1 MKKQF
6 SLIGVIALMIV
17 SLFAGIQINHLVSGD
32 TLYEQANKFKEVLG
46 LTEKYYV
53 QEVDTKKL
61 TEAAVEGLLDKLDP
75 HSVYIPPR
83 AYEQVREEFRGK
95 FEGIGIRFTIRNDSI
110 FVVETIGGGPSAR
123 LGIQTNDRIV
133 RINDSS
139 SIGFTND
146 QVIQRLRGPKG
157 TKVKVSIA
165 RPGVKE
171 LLDFEIIR
179 DEISLTSIDISMM
192 VNDQV
197 GYVSVNRFSEQT
209 NVELEQAL
217 RNLRSRGMK
226 KLILDLR
233 DNPGGLLEQ
242 AFKMTDLFLDGGTTE
257 KPHKIVYTKA
267 RRTEFD
273 EVYYAKT
280 GQAFENLPLIMLL
293 NNTSA
298 SASEIVAGAVQDW
311 DRGLIVGETSFGK
324 GLVQRQFPLS
334 DGSGLRLTIARY
346 YTPSGRS
353 IQREYEGKERQA
365 YQREAYERQERE
377 GENLEHKAESD
388 SSLPLFQTN
397 AGRVV
402 YGGGGITP
410 DYVVKNPSPSPFT
423 SNLLRRGLF
432 DQFVTAYLDGKGLK
446 VRSTY
451 GKDLRLFKD
460 SFMVSDEILK
470 DFRSFVV
477 QRDVKINEKEYGED
491 LSFIKTRLKA
501 SLARSFWGNDGW
513 YPVMLR
519 VDVPFQKALSLFP
532 EAEKIARLN

>member
-6 SLIGVIALMIV
+6 SLFGVIALMIV
-17 SLFAGIQINHLVSGD
+17 SLFAGMQINQLVSGD

-83 AYEQVREEFRGK
+83 AYEQVREEFRGR

-217 RNLRSRGMK
+217 RNLKARGMK

-242 AFKMTDLFLDGGTTE
+242 AFKMTDLFLDGGTTD

-280 GQAFENLPLIMLL
+280 GQAFENLPLIVLL

-377 GENLEHKAESD
+377 GENIEHKAESD
-388 SSLPLFQTN
+388 SSHPLFQTN

-451 GKDLRLFKD
+451 GKDLRLFSE
-460 SFMVSDEILK
+460 SFTVSDETLK

-501 SLARSFWGNDGW
+501 SFARSFWGNDGW
-513 YPVMLR
+513 YPVMLQ

>member
-1 MKKQF
+1 M
-6 SLIGVIALMIV
+6 
-17 SLFAGIQINHLVSGD
+17 
-32 TLYEQANKFKEVLG
+32 
-46 LTEKYYV
+46 
-53 QEVDTKKL
+53 
-61 TEAAVEGLLDKLDP
+61 
-75 HSVYIPPR
+75 
-83 AYEQVREEFRGK
+83 
-95 FEGIGIRFTIRNDSI
+95 
-110 FVVETIGGGPSAR
+110 
-123 LGIQTNDRIV
+123 
-133 RINDSS
+133 
-139 SIGFTND
+139 
-146 QVIQRLRGPKG
+146 VIQRLRGPKG

-171 LLDFEIIR
+171 LIDFEIIR
-179 DEISLTSIDISMM
+179 DEISLRSIEFSMM

-217 RNLRSRGMK
+217 RSLRSQGMK
-226 KLILDLR
+226 RLILDLR

-242 AFKMTDLFLDGGTTE
+242 AFKMADLFLDGGTAD

-267 RRTEFD
+267 RRSEFD
-273 EVYYAKT
+273 EVYFAKT
-280 GQAFENLPLIMLL
+280 GQVYENLPLIVLL
-293 NNTSA
+293 NNTAA

-311 DRGLIVGETSFGK
+311 DRGLVVGETSFGK

-334 DGSGLRLTIARY
+334 DGSALRLTIARY

-353 IQREYEGKERQA
+353 IQREYEGKERQT

-377 GENLEHKAESD
+377 GENIEHKAEGH
-388 SSLPLFQTN
+388 SSRPVFRTN
-397 AGRVV
+397 GGRVV

-410 DYVVKNPSPSPFT
+410 DYLVKNPPLSPLT
-423 SNLLRRGLF
+423 LNMLRRGLF
-432 DQFVTAYLDGKGLK
+432 DQFVATYLDGKGLK
-446 VRSTY
+446 IRATY
-451 GKDLRLFKD
+451 GKDLRLFKE
-460 SFMVSDEILK
+460 SFSVSDETLT

-501 SLARSFWGNDGW
+501 TFAKSFWGNDGW
-513 YPVMLR
+513 YPIMLQ

>member
-1 MKKQF
+1 MKKKF
-6 SLIGVIALMIV
+6 SLFGVIALMIV
-17 SLFAGIQINHLVSGD
+17 SLFAGMQINQLVSGD

-217 RNLRSRGMK
+217 RNLKSRGMK

-233 DNPGGLLEQ
+233 GNPGGLLEQ
-242 AFKMTDLFLDGGTTE
+242 AFKMTDLFLDGGTTD

-267 RRTEFD
+267 RRPEFD
-273 EVYYAKT
+273 EVYFAKT
-280 GQAFENLPLIMLL
+280 GQAFENLPLIILL

-353 IQREYEGKERQA
+353 IQREYEGKERQV

-377 GENLEHKAESD
+377 GENIEHKAESD
-388 SSLPLFQTN
+388 SSHPLFQTN

-432 DQFVTAYLDGKGLK
+432 DQFVNAYLDGKGLK

-451 GKDLRLFKD
+451 GKDLRLFRE
-460 SFMVSDEILK
+460 SFTVSDETLK

-501 SLARSFWGNDGW
+501 SFARSFWGNDGW
-513 YPVMLR
+513 YPVMLQ

>member
-1 MKKQF
+1 
-6 SLIGVIALMIV
+6 
-17 SLFAGIQINHLVSGD
+17 
-32 TLYEQANKFKEVLG
+32 
-46 LTEKYYV
+46 
-53 QEVDTKKL
+53 
-61 TEAAVEGLLDKLDP
+61 
-75 HSVYIPPR
+75 
-83 AYEQVREEFRGK
+83 
-95 FEGIGIRFTIRNDSI
+95 
-110 FVVETIGGGPSAR
+110 
-123 LGIQTNDRIV
+123 
-133 RINDSS
+133 
-139 SIGFTND
+139 
-146 QVIQRLRGPKG
+146 
-157 TKVKVSIA
+157 
-165 RPGVKE
+165 
-171 LLDFEIIR
+171 
-179 DEISLTSIDISMM
+179 
-192 VNDQV
+192 
-197 GYVSVNRFSEQT
+197 
-209 NVELEQAL
+209 
-217 RNLRSRGMK
+217 
-226 KLILDLR
+226 
-233 DNPGGLLEQ
+233 
-242 AFKMTDLFLDGGTTE
+242 
-257 KPHKIVYTKA
+257 VYTKA

-273 EVYYAKT
+273 EVYFAKT
-280 GQAFENLPLIMLL
+280 GQAFENLPLIILL

-377 GENLEHKAESD
+377 GENIEHKAESD
-388 SSLPLFQTN
+388 SSHPLFQTN

-451 GKDLRLFKD
+451 GKDLRLFKE
-460 SFMVSDEILK
+460 SFTVSDETLK

-513 YPVMLR
+513 YPVMLH

>member
-6 SLIGVIALMIV
+6 SLFGVIALMIV
-17 SLFAGIQINHLVSGD
+17 SLFAGMQINQLVSGD

-53 QEVDTKKL
+53 QAVDTKKL

-157 TKVKVSIA
+157 TKVRVSIA

-217 RNLRSRGMK
+217 RNLKSRGMK

-242 AFKMTDLFLDGGTTE
+242 AFKMTDLFLDGGTTD

-267 RRTEFD
+267 RRPEFD
-273 EVYYAKT
+273 EVYFAKT
-280 GQAFENLPLIMLL
+280 GQAFENLPLIILL

-377 GENLEHKAESD
+377 GENIEHKAESD
-388 SSLPLFQTN
+388 SSHPLFQTN

-402 YGGGGITP
+402 YGGGGIAP
-410 DYVVKNPSPSPFT
+410 DYVVKNPLPSPFT

-451 GKDLRLFKD
+451 GKDLRLFKE
-460 SFMVSDEILK
+460 SFMVSDDILK

-501 SLARSFWGNDGW
+501 SFARSFWGNDGW
-513 YPVMLR
+513 YPVMLQ
-519 VDVPFQKALSLFP
+519 VDVPLQKALSLFP

>member
-6 SLIGVIALMIV
+6 SLFGVIALMIV
-17 SLFAGIQINHLVSGD
+17 SLFAGMQINQLVSGD

-217 RNLRSRGMK
+217 RNLKSRGMK

-377 GENLEHKAESD
+377 GENIEHKAESD
-388 SSLPLFQTN
+388 SSHPLFQTN

>member
-6 SLIGVIALMIV
+6 SLFGVIALMIV
-17 SLFAGIQINHLVSGD
+17 SLFAGMQINQLVSGD

-157 TKVKVSIA
+157 TKVKVSIV

-192 VNDQV
+192 VNDQI

-217 RNLRSRGMK
+217 RNLKSRGMK

-242 AFKMTDLFLDGGTTE
+242 AFKMTDLFLDGGTTD

-267 RRTEFD
+267 RRPEFD
-273 EVYYAKT
+273 EVYFAKT
-280 GQAFENLPLIMLL
+280 GQAFENLPLIILL

-353 IQREYEGKERQA
+353 IQREYEGKERQV

-377 GENLEHKAESD
+377 GENIEHKAESD
-388 SSLPLFQTN
+388 SSHPLFQTN

-446 VRSTY
+446 IRSAY
-451 GKDLRLFKD
+451 SKDLRLFKE

-501 SLARSFWGNDGW
+501 SFARSFWGNDGW
-513 YPVMLR
+513 YPVMLQ